1 MFIYV
6 LITRIILYI
15 CAAMLVEVRRQLVRL
30 GFLLPPCVFRGSSP
44 QAH

>member
-15 CAAMLVEVRRQLVRL
+15 CAAMLVEVRQLVRL